1 MIPMPNVIAGVLVG
15 LVNDAWVGVLTGSA
29 LVWPLIFCVY
39 VSLVDSRRVAAVAE
53 KLESRVKA
61 YLVEFCTASLTALP
75 VASIVYLVRSLLGG

>member
-15 LVNDAWVGVLTGSA
+15 LVNDAWVGVLAGSA

-39 VSLVDSRRVAAVAE
+39 VSLVDSPRVAAMAE

-75 VASIVYLVRSLLGG
+75 VASIVYLVRSVLGG